1 METYRSG
8 HNEPHSKCGC
18 PFWARGFESHRLR
31 FYFLLE
37 STEHAVNTGV
47 SNFSYFRKFLIF
59 YTSCCILESY
69 ATRNATRKSLKM
81 IQYSS
86 PGIVPGGFF
95 RTTGTYQTV
104 LQIPRHIHPAAHLS
118 HCQTAMHNKR
128 RPLGQPCIVLS
139 GSHSFL
145 QYLPVSHNRPPQR
158 Q

>member
-31 FYFLLE
+31 FYFLPE
-37 STEHAVNTGV
+37 NAGHAVNTGV

-86 PGIVPGGFF
+86 PGIVPGEFF

-104 LQIPRHIHPAAHLS
+104 LQIPRHIHPIQHQLHYRTATGNIHRQSGQLCTVLFDS
-118 HCQTAMHNKR
+118 H
-128 RPLGQPCIVLS
+128 I
-139 GSHSFL
+139 
-145 QYLPVSHNRPPQR
+145 
-158 Q
+158 